1 MAVEDI
7 LKRIASDAEKSAQE
21 ILAEARREADA
32 ILAQSRQKS
41 GLELERMRAKARQR
55 ASEERNRIVTLAKL
69 GARRDLLQ
77 EKQALIDRVFED
89 ARESVATMGADEY
102 RRLMKVFLART
113 VEAGDEEVIV
123 DEGERR
129 IDQGFLDQVSK
140 ELGKPGRL
148 TLSSERRRIGGG
160 FVLRR
165 GKTETNCALDT
176 ILRDAR
182 DRLETEVAEILF
194 PHDGGR

>member
-7 LKRIASDAEKSAQE
+7 LKRIASDAEKAGEE
-21 ILAEARREADA
+21 ILAETRREADA
-32 ILAQSRQKS
+32 ILAESKKKS
-41 GLELERMRAKARQR
+41 GDELERLGAKARQR
-55 ASEERNRIVTLAKL
+55 ATEERNRIVTLAKL

-89 ARESVATMGADEY
+89 ARKSVATMGADEY

-113 VEAGDEEVIV
+113 VEAGEEEVIV

-148 TLSSERRRIGGG
+148 ILSSERRRLGGG

-194 PHDGGR
+194 PREGGR

>member
-7 LKRIASDAEKSAQE
+7 LKRISSDAEKAAQE
-21 ILAEARREADA
+21 ILAETRREADA
-32 ILAQSRQKS
+32 ILAQSREKS

-55 ASEERNRIVTLAKL
+55 ATEERNRIVTLAKL

-89 ARESVATMGADEY
+89 VRTSVATMGADEY
-102 RRLMKVFLART
+102 RRLMKVFLVRT

-148 TLSSERRRIGGG
+148 TLSSESRRIGGG

-182 DRLETEVAEILF
+182 DRLETEVAGILF
-194 PHDGGR
+194 PREGGR